1 MQLLITNTDSTTE
14 YAIIDFNNQT
24 WFCPK
29 DFSHSWISYESL
41 CTAIYSGEFI
51 ADKIVS
57 EESPYMDEFSSVT
70 AFIEAINN
78 DPDCIDIVGYCEISS
93 LSDLENYIELTI

>member
-1 MQLLITNTDSTTE
+1 MQLLISNTESTTM

-51 ADKIVS
+51 ADKIIS

-93 LSDLENYIELTI
+93 LSDLESFIELTI

>member
-1 MQLLITNTDSTTE
+1 MQLLISNTDSITE

-24 WFCPK
+24 WFCLR
-29 DFSHSWISYESL
+29 DSSHSWASYESL
-41 CTAIYSGEFI
+41 GAAIHSGEFI
-51 ADKIVS
+51 ADRVVS

-70 AFIEAINN
+70 AFIEAVNN

>member
-1 MQLLITNTDSTTE
+1 MQLLISNTESTTM

-41 CTAIYSGEFI
+41 CTAIYSGVFI
-51 ADKIVS
+51 ADKTVS

-78 DPDCIDIVGYCEISS
+78 DPDCIDIVRYCEISS
-93 LSDLENYIELTI
+93 LSDLESFIELTI

>member
-1 MQLLITNTDSTTE
+1 MQLLISNTDSTTE

-24 WFCPK
+24 WFCLK
-29 DFSHSWISYESL
+29 DSSHSWVSYESL
-41 CTAIYSGEFI
+41 STAIHSGEFI
-51 ADKIVS
+51 ADRVVS

-93 LSDLENYIELTI
+93 LSDLENFIELTI